1 MQEPSLKKRIW
12 GWFFFDWASQ
22 PYHTLLVTF
31 IFGPY
36 FASVAATYFLGTG
49 LDEQTADARAQS
61 LWSLGLLVSG
71 LAVGLGGPIM
81 GALADATGK
90 RMPWISAFALLYVL
104 GAGSLWWVLPD
115 GSNLW
120 FGLVAFGVGFIGA
133 EYALIFTNA
142 QLPSLGSKD
151 EIGKISGTGFAFGY
165 LGGLVSLIVG
175 LLVFVEQD
183 TGRTLI
189 GLSPPFGL
197 DAEAREGTRF
207 IGPFV
212 ALWFLAFMT
221 PYFMWV
227 REEPARR
234 VYIPAKLA
242 LAKLWRTIRNL
253 PKRPS
258 LASFLGGSMLYRD
271 GLNGL
276 YGFGGT
282 YAVLVLDWSLTQV
295 GTFGIISVISAAF
308 LSWVGGG
315 LDQRFGPKP
324 VITAAVLMLS
334 AVCLL
339 VANMDRT
346 TVLGLPIAQG
356 SGLPDVIF
364 MVCGVMI
371 GGLGG
376 IVQSASRSLM
386 VRHTNSETATEA
398 FGLYGLA
405 GRATS
410 FLAPALIGAV
420 TLATGSARLGILPV
434 FGLFILGLLLL
445 RWTHPDGDQNA

>member
-36 FASVAATYFLGTG
+36 FASVAATHFLGTG
-49 LDEQTADARAQS
+49 LDEQAADARAQS

-90 RMPWISAFALLYVL
+90 RLPWIMAFSLLYVL

-120 FGLVAFGVGFIGA
+120 FGLIAFGIGFVGA

-142 QLPSLGSKD
+142 QLPSLGTKE
-151 EIGKISGTGFAFGY
+151 EIGKISGSGFAFGY
-165 LGGLVSLIVG
+165 LGGLVSLIIG
-175 LLVFVEQD
+175 LLLFVEQD
-183 TGRTLI
+183 TGKTLI
-189 GLSPPFGL
+189 DLSPPFGL

-212 ALWFLAFMT
+212 AFWFLIFMT
-221 PYFMWV
+221 PYFCWV
-227 REEPARR
+227 REDATRR
-234 VYIPAKLA
+234 VLIPAGQA
-242 LAKLWRTIRNL
+242 LAKLGHTIRAL

-282 YAVLVLDWSLTQV
+282 YAVLVLNWSLTQV

-308 LSWVGGG
+308 LSWIGGG
-315 LDQRFGPKP
+315 LDQQFGPKP

-346 TVLGLPIAQG
+346 TVLGIPIAEG
-356 SGLPDVIF
+356 SGLPDMIF
-364 MVCGVMI
+364 MICGVMI

-405 GRATS
+405 GRAAS
-410 FLAPALIGAV
+410 FLAPTLVGAV

-434 FGLFILGLLLL
+434 IGLFILGLLLL